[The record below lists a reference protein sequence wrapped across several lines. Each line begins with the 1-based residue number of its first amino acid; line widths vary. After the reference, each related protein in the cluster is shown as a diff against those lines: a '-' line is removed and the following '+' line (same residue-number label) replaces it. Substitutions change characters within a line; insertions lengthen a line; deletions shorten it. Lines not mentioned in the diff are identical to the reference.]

1 LPVFSPVPVRVPP
14 VGGPAPE
21 KIGGTSTALGNG
33 TMYFIHWKN
42 GPAVVICTD
51 IKGGTGS
58 WPSGTSNPPP
68 LSREKASQSL
78 PEGRVF

>member
-1 LPVFSPVPVRVPP
+1 MTNRAKGMGAWSACLFFLLCLCGCRPP
-14 VGGPAPE
+14 GGPAPE

-58 WPSGTSNPPP
+58 WHSGTSNPP
-68 LSREKASQSL
+68 LAS
-78 PEGRVF
+78 